1 MPTTI
6 AVVEDD
12 ADQRDTYVDVLIANG
27 YAVDAY
33 ADKAS
38 AQSAFR
44 MTLPDLAILDIMLG
58 QDMGGGFDLCMEL
71 RNRSQTLPVI
81 FITARD
87 SDVDRIS
94 SQRMMAWD
102 YITKPVSLEFLVAR
116 VHALL
121 SIATH
126 LQSPDSNLTTLT
138 INELEID
145 ENSMSIQWQGERLN
159 FTLTEFQIVESLAR
173 RPGHVKTYDALIDVT
188 RQGLVEKNTI
198 NGYIR
203 RIRSK
208 FREIDT
214 TFNRIQ
220 TVHGTGYKWAQD

>member
-1 MPTTI
+1 MPITI

-27 YAVDAY
+27 YAVNAY
-33 ADKAS
+33 ADKPS

-44 MTLPDLAILDIMLG
+44 TALPDLAILDIMLG
-58 QDMGGGFDLCMEL
+58 QDMDGGFDLCMEL
-71 RNRSQTLPVI
+71 RNQSQTVPVI

-87 SDVDRIS
+87 SDIDRIS

-102 YITKPVSLEFLVAR
+102 YITKPVSLAFLVAR

-126 LQSPDSNLTTLT
+126 LQSPEANATVLT
-138 INELEID
+138 INELDID
-145 ENSMSIQWQGERLN
+145 ESSMSIQWQGQRLN

-214 TFNRIQ
+214 AFNRIQ

>member
-38 AQSAFR
+38 AQSGFR

-58 QDMGGGFDLCMEL
+58 QDMDGGFDLCMEL
-71 RNRSQTLPVI
+71 RNRSQTVPVI

-121 SIATH
+121 SIANH
-126 LQSPDSNLTTLT
+126 LQSPESNPTTLT

>member
-1 MPTTI
+1 MATTI

-12 ADQRDTYVDVLIANG
+12 ADQRDTYVDVLMANG
-27 YAVDAY
+27 YAVNAY
-33 ADKAS
+33 ADKSS
-38 AQSAFR
+38 AQLAFR
-44 MTLPDLAILDIMLG
+44 TTLPDLAILDIMLG
-58 QDMGGGFDLCMEL
+58 QDMDGGFDLCMEL
-71 RNRSQTLPVI
+71 RNQSQTVPVI

-126 LQSPDSNLTTLT
+126 LQSPELNATVLT

-145 ENSMSIQWQGERLN
+145 ENSMSIRWQGQRLN

-214 TFNRIQ
+214 GFNHIQ

>member
-12 ADQRDTYVDVLIANG
+12 ADQRDTYVDVLVANG
-27 YAVDAY
+27 YAVNAY
-33 ADKAS
+33 ADKPS

-44 MTLPDLAILDIMLG
+44 TALPDLAILDIMLG
-58 QDMGGGFDLCMEL
+58 QDMDGGFDLCMEL
-71 RNRSQTLPVI
+71 RNQSQTVPVI

-87 SDVDRIS
+87 SDIDRIS

-126 LQSPDSNLTTLT
+126 LQRPVPNTTVLT
-138 INELEID
+138 INELDID
-145 ENSMSIQWQGERLN
+145 ENSMSIQWQGQRLN

-214 TFNRIQ
+214 AFNRIQ

>member
-1 MPTTI
+1 MPITI

-27 YAVDAY
+27 YAVNAY
-33 ADKAS
+33 ADKPS

-44 MTLPDLAILDIMLG
+44 STLPDLAILDIMLG
-58 QDMGGGFDLCMEL
+58 QDMDGGFDLCMEL
-71 RNRSQTLPVI
+71 RNQSQTLPVI

-87 SDVDRIS
+87 SDIDRIS

-121 SIATH
+121 SIATY
-126 LQSPDSNLTTLT
+126 LQSPEVNASVLT
-138 INELEID
+138 INELDID
-145 ENSMSIQWQGERLN
+145 ENSMSIQWQGQRLN

-214 TFNRIQ
+214 AFNRIQ
-220 TVHGTGYKWAQD
+220 TVHGTGYKWVQD

>member
-58 QDMGGGFDLCMEL
+58 QDMDGGFDLCMEL

-116 VHALL
+116 EHALL

-126 LQSPDSNLTTLT
+126 LQSPESNLTTLI

-214 TFNRIQ
+214 TFNLSLI
-220 TVHGTGYKWAQD
+220 HI

>member
-27 YAVDAY
+27 YAVNAY
-33 ADKAS
+33 ADKPS

-44 MTLPDLAILDIMLG
+44 STLPDLAILDIMLG
-58 QDMGGGFDLCMEL
+58 QDMDGGFDLCMQL
-71 RNRSQTLPVI
+71 RNQSQTVPVI

-87 SDVDRIS
+87 SDIDRIS

-126 LQSPDSNLTTLT
+126 LQSPVPNATVLT
-138 INELEID
+138 INELDID
-145 ENSMSIQWQGERLN
+145 ENSMSIQWQGQRLN

-214 TFNRIQ
+214 AFNRIQ
-220 TVHGTGYKWAQD
+220 TVHGTGYKWVQD

>member
-1 MPTTI
+1 MPSTI

-12 ADQRDTYVDVLIANG
+12 ADQRDTYVDVLVANG
-27 YAVDAY
+27 YAVNAY
-33 ADKAS
+33 AEKAS

-44 MTLPDLAILDIMLG
+44 TTLPDLAILDIMLG
-58 QDMGGGFDLCMEL
+58 QDMDGGFDLCMEL
-71 RNRSQTLPVI
+71 RNQSQTVPVI
-81 FITARD
+81 FLTARD

-94 SQRMMAWD
+94 SQRMLAWD

-116 VHALL
+116 VHTLL

-126 LQSPDSNLTTLT
+126 LQSPEPNATVLT

-208 FREIDT
+208 FREIDSA
-214 TFNRIQ
+214 FDRIQ
-220 TVHGTGYKWAQD
+220 TVHGTGYKWVQD

>member
-1 MPTTI
+1 MPSTI

-27 YAVDAY
+27 YAVNAY

-44 MTLPDLAILDIMLG
+44 TTLPDLAILDIMLG
-58 QDMGGGFDLCMEL
+58 QDMDGGFDLCMEL
-71 RNRSQTLPVI
+71 RNQSQTVPVI
-81 FITARD
+81 FLTARD

-94 SQRMMAWD
+94 SQRMLAWD

-126 LQSPDSNLTTLT
+126 LQSPEPNAAILT

-145 ENSMSIQWQGERLN
+145 ENSMSILWQGERLN

-203 RIRSK
+203 RIRTK
-208 FREIDT
+208 FREIDSA
-214 TFNRIQ
+214 FDRIQ

>member
-1 MPTTI
+1 MPSTI

-27 YAVDAY
+27 YVVNAY

-44 MTLPDLAILDIMLG
+44 TTLPDLAILDIMLG
-58 QDMGGGFDLCMEL
+58 QDMDGGFDLCMEL
-71 RNRSQTLPVI
+71 RNQSQTVPVI
-81 FITARD
+81 FLTARD

-94 SQRMMAWD
+94 SQRMLAWD

-116 VHALL
+116 VHTLL

-126 LQSPDSNLTTLT
+126 LQSPEPNAPVLT

-145 ENSMSIQWQGERLN
+145 ENSMSIQWHGERLN

-208 FREIDT
+208 FREIDSA
-214 TFNRIQ
+214 FDRIQ

>member
-38 AQSAFR
+38 AQSGFR

-58 QDMGGGFDLCMEL
+58 QDMDGGFDLCMEL

-126 LQSPDSNLTTLT
+126 LQSPESNLTTLI

>member
-27 YAVDAY
+27 YAVNAY
-33 ADKAS
+33 ADKPS

-44 MTLPDLAILDIMLG
+44 STLPDLAILDIMLG
-58 QDMGGGFDLCMEL
+58 QDMDGGFDLCMEL
-71 RNRSQTLPVI
+71 RNQSQTLPVI

-87 SDVDRIS
+87 SDIDRIS

-126 LQSPDSNLTTLT
+126 LQSPEVNASVLT
-138 INELEID
+138 INELDID
-145 ENSMSIQWQGERLN
+145 ENSMSIQWQGQRLN

-214 TFNRIQ
+214 AFNRIQ

>member
-27 YAVDAY
+27 YAVNAY
-33 ADKAS
+33 ADKPS

-44 MTLPDLAILDIMLG
+44 STLPDLAILDIMLG
-58 QDMGGGFDLCMEL
+58 QDMDGGFDLCMEL
-71 RNRSQTLPVI
+71 RNQSQTLPVI

-87 SDVDRIS
+87 SDIDRIS

-126 LQSPDSNLTTLT
+126 LQSPKGNARVLT
-138 INELEID
+138 INELDID
-145 ENSMSIQWQGERLN
+145 ENSMSIQWQGQRLN

-214 TFNRIQ
+214 AFNRIQ
-220 TVHGTGYKWAQD
+220 TVHGTGYKWVQD

>member
-58 QDMGGGFDLCMEL
+58 QDMDGGFDLCMEL

-126 LQSPDSNLTTLT
+126 LQSPESSLTTLT

>member
-12 ADQRDTYVDVLIANG
+12 ADQRDTYVDVLIAIG

-58 QDMGGGFDLCMEL
+58 QDMDGGFDLCMEL

-87 SDVDRIS
+87 SDVDRI
-94 SQRMMAWD
+94 
-102 YITKPVSLEFLVAR
+102 
-116 VHALL
+116 
-121 SIATH
+121 
-126 LQSPDSNLTTLT
+126 
-138 INELEID
+138 
-145 ENSMSIQWQGERLN
+145 
-159 FTLTEFQIVESLAR
+159 
-173 RPGHVKTYDALIDVT
+173 
-188 RQGLVEKNTI
+188 
-198 NGYIR
+198 
-203 RIRSK
+203 
-208 FREIDT
+208 
-214 TFNRIQ
+214 
-220 TVHGTGYKWAQD
+220 

>member
-1 MPTTI
+1 MPSTI

-27 YAVDAY
+27 YAVNAY

-44 MTLPDLAILDIMLG
+44 TTLPDLAILDIMLG
-58 QDMGGGFDLCMEL
+58 QDMDGGFDLCMEL
-71 RNRSQTLPVI
+71 RNQSQTVPVI
-81 FITARD
+81 FLTARD

-94 SQRMMAWD
+94 SQRMLAWD

-116 VHALL
+116 VHTLL

-126 LQSPDSNLTTLT
+126 LQSLEPNATVLT

-208 FREIDT
+208 FREIDSA
-214 TFNRIQ
+214 FDRIQ

>member
-1 MPTTI
+1 MPSTI

-27 YAVDAY
+27 YAVNAY

-44 MTLPDLAILDIMLG
+44 TTLPDLAILDIMLG
-58 QDMGGGFDLCMEL
+58 QDMDGGFDLCMEL
-71 RNRSQTLPVI
+71 RNQSQTVPVI
-81 FITARD
+81 FLTARD

-94 SQRMMAWD
+94 SQRMLAWD

-121 SIATH
+121 SIAAH
-126 LQSPDSNLTTLT
+126 LQSTEPNATVLT

-173 RPGHVKTYDALIDVT
+173 RPGHVKTYDSLIDVT

-208 FREIDT
+208 FREIDSA
-214 TFNRIQ
+214 FDRIQ

>member
-38 AQSAFR
+38 AQSGFR

-58 QDMGGGFDLCMEL
+58 QDMDGGFDLCMEL

-126 LQSPDSNLTTLT
+126 LQSPESSLTTLT

-173 RPGHVKTYDALIDVT
+173 RPGHVKTYDALIAVT

>member
-1 MPTTI
+1 MATTI

-27 YAVDAY
+27 YAVNAY
-33 ADKAS
+33 ADKSS
-38 AQSAFR
+38 AQLAFR
-44 MTLPDLAILDIMLG
+44 TTLPDLAILDIMLG
-58 QDMGGGFDLCMEL
+58 QDMDGGFDLCMEL
-71 RNRSQTLPVI
+71 RNQSQTVPVI

-94 SQRMMAWD
+94 SQRMLAWD

-126 LQSPDSNLTTLT
+126 LQSPELNATVLT

-145 ENSMSIQWQGERLN
+145 ENSMSIRWQGQRLN

-214 TFNRIQ
+214 GFNHIQ

>member
-58 QDMGGGFDLCMEL
+58 QDMDGGFDLCMDL

-126 LQSPDSNLTTLT
+126 LQSPESNLTTL
-138 INELEID
+138 IIDELEID

>member
-1 MPTTI
+1 MPSTI

-27 YAVDAY
+27 YAVNAY

-44 MTLPDLAILDIMLG
+44 TTLPDLAILDIMLG
-58 QDMGGGFDLCMEL
+58 QDMDGGFDLCMEL
-71 RNRSQTLPVI
+71 RNQSQTVPVI
-81 FITARD
+81 FLTARD

-94 SQRMMAWD
+94 SQRMLAWD

-126 LQSPDSNLTTLT
+126 LQSPESNATVLT

-208 FREIDT
+208 FREIDSA
-214 TFNRIQ
+214 FDRIQ

>member
-58 QDMGGGFDLCMEL
+58 QDMDGGFDLCMEL

-126 LQSPDSNLTTLT
+126 LQSPESNLTTLI

-159 FTLTEFQIVESLAR
+159 LTLTEFQIVESLAR

>member
-58 QDMGGGFDLCMEL
+58 QDMDGGFDLCMEL

-126 LQSPDSNLTTLT
+126 LQSSESNLTTLT

>member
-27 YAVDAY
+27 YAVNAY
-33 ADKAS
+33 ADKPS

-44 MTLPDLAILDIMLG
+44 TALPDLAILDIMLG
-58 QDMGGGFDLCMEL
+58 QDMDGGFDLCMEL
-71 RNRSQTLPVI
+71 RNQSQTVPVI

-87 SDVDRIS
+87 SDIDRIS

-126 LQSPDSNLTTLT
+126 LQSPVPNTTVLT
-138 INELEID
+138 INELDID
-145 ENSMSIQWQGERLN
+145 ENSMSIQWQGQRLN

-208 FREIDT
+208 FREIDNA
-214 TFNRIQ
+214 FNRIQ

>member
-1 MPTTI
+1 MATTI

-27 YAVDAY
+27 YAVNAY
-33 ADKAS
+33 ADKSS
-38 AQSAFR
+38 AQLAFR
-44 MTLPDLAILDIMLG
+44 TTLPDLAILDIMLG
-58 QDMGGGFDLCMEL
+58 QDMDGGFDLCMEL
-71 RNRSQTLPVI
+71 RNQSQTVPVI

-126 LQSPDSNLTTLT
+126 LQSPELNATVLT

-145 ENSMSIQWQGERLN
+145 ENSMSIRWQGQRLN

-214 TFNRIQ
+214 GFNHIQ
-220 TVHGTGYKWAQD
+220 TVHGTGYKWAQE

>member
-1 MPTTI
+1 MPSTI

-27 YAVDAY
+27 YAVNAY

-44 MTLPDLAILDIMLG
+44 TTVPDLAILDIMLG
-58 QDMGGGFDLCMEL
+58 QDMDGGFDLCMEL
-71 RNRSQTLPVI
+71 RNQSQTVPVI
-81 FITARD
+81 FLTARD

-94 SQRMMAWD
+94 SQRMLAWD

-126 LQSPDSNLTTLT
+126 LQSPEPNATVLT

-145 ENSMSIQWQGERLN
+145 ENSMSILWQGERLN

-188 RQGLVEKNTI
+188 RQGLVEKNPI

-208 FREIDT
+208 FRQIDSA
-214 TFNRIQ
+214 FDRIQ
-220 TVHGTGYKWAQD
+220 TVHGTGYKWVQD

>member
-38 AQSAFR
+38 AQSGFR

-58 QDMGGGFDLCMEL
+58 QDMDGGFDLCMEL

-126 LQSPDSNLTTLT
+126 LQSPESNLTTLI

-173 RPGHVKTYDALIDVT
+173 RPGHVRTYDALIDVT

>member
-38 AQSAFR
+38 AQSGFR

-58 QDMGGGFDLCMEL
+58 QDMDGGFDLCMEL

-126 LQSPDSNLTTLT
+126 LQSPESNPTTRP
-138 INELEID
+138 INGLEID

>member
-38 AQSAFR
+38 AQSGFR

-58 QDMGGGFDLCMEL
+58 QDMDGGFDLCMEL

-126 LQSPDSNLTTLT
+126 LQSPESSLTTLT

>member
-38 AQSAFR
+38 AQSGFR

-58 QDMGGGFDLCMEL
+58 QDMDGGFDLCMEL

-126 LQSPDSNLTTLT
+126 LQSPESNLTTLT

>member
-38 AQSAFR
+38 AQSGFR

-58 QDMGGGFDLCMEL
+58 QDMAGGVDLCMEL

-81 FITARD
+81 FIPARD

-126 LQSPDSNLTTLT
+126 LQSPESNLTTLT

-159 FTLTEFQIVESLAR
+159 FTLTEVQIVESLAR

>member
-38 AQSAFR
+38 AQSGFR

-58 QDMGGGFDLCMEL
+58 QDMDGGFDLCMEL
-71 RNRSQTLPVI
+71 RNRSQTVPVI

-126 LQSPDSNLTTLT
+126 LQSPESNLTTLT

>member
-27 YAVDAY
+27 YAVNAY
-33 ADKAS
+33 ADKPS

-44 MTLPDLAILDIMLG
+44 STLPDLAILDIMLG
-58 QDMGGGFDLCMEL
+58 QDMDGGFDLCMEL
-71 RNRSQTLPVI
+71 RNQSQTLPVI

-87 SDVDRIS
+87 SDIDRIS

-121 SIATH
+121 SIATY
-126 LQSPDSNLTTLT
+126 LQSPEVNASVRT
-138 INELEID
+138 INELDID
-145 ENSMSIQWQGERLN
+145 ENSMSIQWQGQRLN

-214 TFNRIQ
+214 AFNRIQ
-220 TVHGTGYKWAQD
+220 TVHGTGYKWVQD

>member
-38 AQSAFR
+38 AQSGFR

-58 QDMGGGFDLCMEL
+58 QDMDGGFDLCMEL

-126 LQSPDSNLTTLT
+126 LQSPESNPTTLT

>member
-38 AQSAFR
+38 AQSGFR

-58 QDMGGGFDLCMEL
+58 QDMDGGFDLCMEL

-126 LQSPDSNLTTLT
+126 LQSPETNLTTLT

>member
-38 AQSAFR
+38 AQSGFR

-58 QDMGGGFDLCMEL
+58 QDMDGGFDLCMEL

-126 LQSPDSNLTTLT
+126 LQSPESNLTTL
-138 INELEID
+138 IIDELEID

>member
-27 YAVDAY
+27 YAVNAY
-33 ADKAS
+33 ADKSS
-38 AQSAFR
+38 AQLAFR
-44 MTLPDLAILDIMLG
+44 TTLPDLAILDIMLG
-58 QDMGGGFDLCMEL
+58 QDMDGGFDLCMEL
-71 RNRSQTLPVI
+71 RNQSQTVPVI

-121 SIATH
+121 SIATY
-126 LQSPDSNLTTLT
+126 LQSPEVNASVLT
-138 INELEID
+138 INELDID
-145 ENSMSIQWQGERLN
+145 ENSMSIQWQGQRLN

-214 TFNRIQ
+214 AFNRIQ
-220 TVHGTGYKWAQD
+220 TVHGTGYKWVQD

>member
-1 MPTTI
+1 MPITI

-27 YAVDAY
+27 YAVNAY
-33 ADKAS
+33 ADKPS

-44 MTLPDLAILDIMLG
+44 TALPDLAILDIMLG
-58 QDMGGGFDLCMEL
+58 QDMDGGFDLCMEL
-71 RNRSQTLPVI
+71 RNQSQTVPVI

-87 SDVDRIS
+87 SDIDRIS

-102 YITKPVSLEFLVAR
+102 YITKPVSLAFLVAR

-126 LQSPDSNLTTLT
+126 LQSPEANATVLT
-138 INELEID
+138 INELDID
-145 ENSMSIQWQGERLN
+145 ENSMSIQWQGQRLN

-214 TFNRIQ
+214 AFNRIQ

>member
-58 QDMGGGFDLCMEL
+58 QDMDGGFDLCMEL
-71 RNRSQTLPVI
+71 RNRSQTLQVI

-126 LQSPDSNLTTLT
+126 LQSPESNLTTLT

>member
-58 QDMGGGFDLCMEL
+58 QDMDGGFDLCMEL

-126 LQSPDSNLTTLT
+126 LQSPESNLTTLT

-145 ENSMSIQWQGERLN
+145 ENSMSIQWQGERWN
-159 FTLTEFQIVESLAR
+159 CTLTEFQIVESLAR